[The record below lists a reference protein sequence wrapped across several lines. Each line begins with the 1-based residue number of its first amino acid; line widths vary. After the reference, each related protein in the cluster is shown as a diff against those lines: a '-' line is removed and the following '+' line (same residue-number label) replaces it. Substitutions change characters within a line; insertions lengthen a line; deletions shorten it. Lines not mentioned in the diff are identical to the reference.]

1 MSFEKFSAFFD
12 DKSVEELS
20 DEEFDRR
27 ARMYDTI
34 HKFNQT
40 VEQVPDLLKGLVAKE
55 KTALKDF
62 LARNLNFQKEW
73 LPGMMTAQAAFVFLN
88 LIGAFTPEHFSK
100 FIDLNLNDS
109 PEDLCNLTV
118 LISGTASVL
127 LGKSLDKHLTQ
138 LGQKIR
144 ELMPNLAIKHE

>member
-62 LARNLNFQKEW
+62 LARNLNFQKEIK
-73 LPGMMTAQAAFVFLN
+73 FLFWN
-88 LIGAFTPEHFSK
+88 KMGHFMSLI
-100 FIDLNLNDS
+100 
-109 PEDLCNLTV
+109 
-118 LISGTASVL
+118 
-127 LGKSLDKHLTQ
+127 
-138 LGQKIR
+138 
-144 ELMPNLAIKHE
+144 